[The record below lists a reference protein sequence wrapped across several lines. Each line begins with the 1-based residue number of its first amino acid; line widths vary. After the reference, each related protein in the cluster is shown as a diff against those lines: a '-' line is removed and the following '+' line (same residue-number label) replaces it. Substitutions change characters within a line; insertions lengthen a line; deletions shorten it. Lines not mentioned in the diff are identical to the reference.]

1 MQLPPNDRNGDA
13 AMTSGEIY
21 RSYTIEV
28 RAGIA
33 TVKHEG
39 TEHEF
44 DDIEAAYAFIDAI
57 KKGTRP

>member
-1 MQLPPNDRNGDA
+1 
-13 AMTSGEIY
+13 MTSGEIY
-21 RSYTIEV
+21 RGYTIEV

-57 KKGTRP
+57 KKGARP

>member
-1 MQLPPNDRNGDA
+1 
-13 AMTSGEIY
+13 MTSGEIY
-21 RSYTIEV
+21 RGYTIEV

-44 DDIEAAYAFIDAI
+44 GDIEAAYAFIDEI
-57 KKGTRP
+57 KRGARP